1 MDAFIETFIDRLR
14 EIQSR
19 EENLQFK
26 FDRDDTIA
34 SFFCCGKL
42 LTAFPYRDLAQ
53 ISTFYK

>member
-1 MDAFIETFIDRLR
+1 MDAFIETCIDRLR

-26 FDRDDTIA
+26 FDNTIA
-34 SFFCCGKL
+34 SFFCCGEL

>member
-26 FDRDDTIA
+26 FDNKIA
-34 SFFCCGKL
+34 SFFCCGEL

-53 ISTFYK
+53 IATFYKKK